1 MTINQINKKA
11 MKIQD
16 DMQNLKELIEN
27 KLADL
32 EDEQLAIEDNANYN
46 DRDMTEKE
54 QERYDKLEAKKDYL
68 NSIEDLMDYDIE
80 DEIQKEEDL

>member
-16 DMQNLKELIEN
+16 DMQNLKELIED

-46 DRDMTEKE
+46 NRDMTEKE

-68 NSIEDLMDYDIE
+68 NSIEDLMDYDSE